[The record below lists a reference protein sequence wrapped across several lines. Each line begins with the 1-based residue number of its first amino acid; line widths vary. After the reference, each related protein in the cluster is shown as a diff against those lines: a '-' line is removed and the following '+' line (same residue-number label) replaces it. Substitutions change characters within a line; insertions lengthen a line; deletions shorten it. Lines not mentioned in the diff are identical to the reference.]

1 MFETTKQYIYI
12 SQLMVTFGSSIPR
25 FHQDFLGSL
34 AIFPIVSMVKS
45 HNSGLADS
53 AQRSATKTRLVT
65 RALTW
70 RQG

>member
-12 SQLMVTFGSSIPR
+12 YIS
-25 FHQDFLGSL
+25 QDFLGSL
-34 AIFPIVSMVKS
+34 AIFPIVAMVKS